1 MNLSSSLALFSTFSA
16 MWCVWIAA
24 SAAACSTRSCMMVKR
39 SDSMSRKMEE
49 VKDVSASERIAERKV
64 LVSKASSS

>member
-1 MNLSSSLALFSTFSA
+1 
-16 MWCVWIAA
+16 
-24 SAAACSTRSCMMVKR
+24 MMAKR
-39 SDSMSRKMEE
+39 SDSMRRKLEE